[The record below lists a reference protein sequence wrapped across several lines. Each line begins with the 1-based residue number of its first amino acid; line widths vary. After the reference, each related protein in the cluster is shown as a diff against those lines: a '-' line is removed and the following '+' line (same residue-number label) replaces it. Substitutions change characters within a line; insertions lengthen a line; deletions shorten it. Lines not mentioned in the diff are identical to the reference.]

1 MVTFLKAK
9 EQSWLQK
16 VEIDLAKILMST
28 VRGNKSCGVRPQVVI
43 SP

>member
-1 MVTFLKAK
+1 MDTFLKAK

-16 VEIDLAKILMST
+16 VEIGLAKILMST
-28 VRGNKSCGVRPQVVI
+28 VRSNKSCGVRLQVVI